1 VLATSAGLENTHG
14 HFGSN
19 CVCTYVCV
27 CRVCCV
33 SCMLCIV
40 CVVCAC
46 VRHVGACRTCVC
58 CVDACMGCV
67 LYVRLV
73 VSNIDYDYNTVI
85 LLNSNTFLSMV
96 CFSAENV

>member
-1 VLATSAGLENTHG
+1 MVTLVQIVCVHM
-14 HFGSN
+14 
-19 CVCTYVCV
+19 CVCVVYVAYHV
-27 CRVCCV
+27 CSVCV

-58 CVDACMGCV
+58 RVDACMGCV